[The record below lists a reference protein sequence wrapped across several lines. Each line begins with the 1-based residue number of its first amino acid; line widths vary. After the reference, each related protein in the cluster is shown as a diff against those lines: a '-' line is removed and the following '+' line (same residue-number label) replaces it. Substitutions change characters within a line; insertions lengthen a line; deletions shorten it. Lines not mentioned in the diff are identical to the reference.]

1 MTAELKQQLNEEI
14 SHLEKEC
21 EHAWNEVTKA
31 DAVMAPFKEASKQ
44 ATAKWARLNDK
55 VQALKGLV

>member
-1 MTAELKQQLNEEI
+1 MTDALKQQLIEEI
-14 SHLEKEC
+14 SRLELEC
-21 EHAWNEVTKA
+21 AYAWNEVTKA